1 MMMVEEG
8 KVRRVR
14 GIAYPPDDSLL
25 CVPHCVW
32 SHHCFF
38 SFFSLIF
45 CQNMDV
51 SETWVF
57 VSHLNFGSLT
67 CARYCMR
74 VNPAMANR
82 MVDSARSVLNS
93 YLPDVYIYT
102 DAIKGADAGK

>member
-1 MMMVEEG
+1 MLFPLVLSM
-8 KVRRVR
+8 
-14 GIAYPPDDSLL
+14 YLL
-25 CVPHCVW
+25 SVA
-32 SHHCFF
+32 
-38 SFFSLIF
+38 
-45 CQNMDV
+45 
-51 SETWVF
+51 
-57 VSHLNFGSLT
+57 LT